1 MSDFYPSY
9 DYEPVAGP
17 RRGGASGAGL
27 AAAGESRP
35 ADDFPDELRGDFPG
49 ESAGQVSA
57 SSAASAAEPAAESST
72 LARPGARGRTGLK
85 RAHALSYA
93 GLFLFTAVLYF
104 RPYEF
109 LPLPQTLAFWIA
121 ILTLAVFFPA
131 QVAAEGTLTAR
142 PREVNLVLLLSLGGL
157 LSIPLAL
164 NPGEAWETFTD
175 PFMKVVLMFLVIVNV
190 VRTKRRLYGLLWLS
204 LAVGCYLG
212 YYAVLDYRAGKFEV
226 EGYRVGGAIGGMF
239 GNPNDMALYLVTVMG
254 LAVGMLLATRNPLA
268 KLVYGA
274 CAALAVCGSVVTY
287 SRGGFLGLACAL
299 GVLGW
304 KLGRRNRVMTTGLTV
319 LALVA
324 LLMLAPGNYTERLA
338 SIMDSGKDLVGSSSM
353 RQQLFWVSLNVAIRN
368 PVFGVGMGNFH
379 TVSIREQVSHNA
391 YTEVAAEMGLAS
403 AVVYVLF
410 ILAALKSLRLVER
423 ATYEG
428 RRRDRDYYLAIGVQA
443 AIAGYMVSSFF
454 ASVAYQWYL
463 YYLVGYAVALRRM
476 YEARPEVA
484 GESSGESPGESPGA
498 GTRGGFGSTTAEAV

>member
-1 MSDFYPSY
+1 MSDFYPSF

-17 RRGGASGAGL
+17 RRGGATAAGL
-27 AAAGESRP
+27 AAGGDSRAAGADLPGGAGVSSDAAGGA
-35 ADDFPDELRGDFPG
+35 ADDARDTSPARTSP
-49 ESAGQVSA
+49 ESAPSR
-57 SSAASAAEPAAESST
+57 AA
-72 LARPGARGRTGLK
+72 AREGAGLR

-104 RPYEF
+104 RPYEY
-109 LPLPQTLAFWIA
+109 LPLPSTLAFWIA
-121 ILTLAVFFPA
+121 VATLLVFFPA

-142 PREVNLVLLLSLGGL
+142 PREVNLVLLLSVGGL
-157 LSIPLAL
+157 LSIPLAI

-175 PFMKVVLMFLVIVNV
+175 PFMKVVLMFLVVVNV
-190 VRTKRRLYGLLWLS
+190 VRTRGRLYGLLWLT
-204 LAVGCYLG
+204 LAVGCYLS
-212 YYAVLDYRAGKFEV
+212 YHAVLDYRAGKFEV

-239 GNPNDMALYLVTVMG
+239 GNPNDMALYLVTVMP

-268 KLVYGA
+268 KLAYGA

-287 SRGGFLGLACAL
+287 SRGGFLGLACVL

-304 KLGRRNRVMTTGLTV
+304 KLGRKNRAGVTALTV
-319 LALVA
+319 LALAA
-324 LLMLAPGNYTERLA
+324 LLMLAPGNYTERLV
-338 SIMDSGKDLVGSSSM
+338 SIVDSGKDLVGSSSM
-353 RQQLFWVSLNVAIRN
+353 RQQLFWLSLNVAIRN

-391 YTEVAAEMGLAS
+391 YTQVAAEMGLAS

-428 RRRDRDYYLAIGVQA
+428 RRRDRDYYLAVGLQA
-443 AIAGYMVSSFF
+443 AVAGYMVSSFF

-476 YEARPEVA
+476 YEARPEA
-484 GESSGESPGESPGA
+484 GGA
-498 GTRGGFGSTTAEAV
+498 GVAPAGAAAINHS

>member
-1 MSDFYPSY
+1 MSDFYPSF

-17 RRGGASGAGL
+17 RRGAASGAGAEDSRAGGRPEAARVDGGAEVETAD
-27 AAAGESRP
+27 AAAGTSGVSRP
-35 ADDFPDELRGDFPG
+35 
-49 ESAGQVSA
+49 
-57 SSAASAAEPAAESST
+57 
-72 LARPGARGRTGLK
+72 RGRERAGLR

-104 RPYEF
+104 RPYEY

-121 ILTLAVFFPA
+121 ILTLAAFFPA

-142 PREVNLVLLLSLGGL
+142 PREVNLVLLLAIGGL
-157 LSIPLAL
+157 LSIPLAI

-175 PFMKVVLMFLVIVNV
+175 PFMKVVLMFLVVVNV
-190 VRTKRRLYGLLWLS
+190 VRTRRRLYGLLWLA
-204 LAVGCYLG
+204 LAIGCYLS
-212 YYAVLDYRAGKFEV
+212 YHAVQDYRAGKFEV

-239 GNPNDMALYLVTVMG
+239 GNPNDMALYLVTVMP
-254 LAVGMLLATRNPLA
+254 LAIGMLLVTRNPLA
-268 KLVYGA
+268 KLAYGA

-299 GVLGW
+299 TVLGW
-304 KLGRRNRVMTTGLTV
+304 KLGRRNRAVTTAGV
-319 LALVA
+319 ALAMVA
-324 LLMLAPGNYTERLA
+324 LLLLAPGNYTERLA
-338 SIMDSGKDLVGSSSM
+338 SILDSGKDLVGSSSM
-353 RQQLFWVSLNVAIRN
+353 RQQLFWLSLNVALKN

-379 TVSIREQVSHNA
+379 TVSIREQVTHNA

-423 ATYEG
+423 ATYDD
-428 RRRDRDYYLAIGVQA
+428 RRRDRDFYLAVGVQA
-443 AIAGYMVSSFF
+443 ALAGYMVSSFF

-476 YEARPEVA
+476 YEARPAAGA
-484 GESSGESPGESPGA
+484 GEGARPAAGA
-498 GTRGGFGSTTAEAV
+498 GLGERAALGRS